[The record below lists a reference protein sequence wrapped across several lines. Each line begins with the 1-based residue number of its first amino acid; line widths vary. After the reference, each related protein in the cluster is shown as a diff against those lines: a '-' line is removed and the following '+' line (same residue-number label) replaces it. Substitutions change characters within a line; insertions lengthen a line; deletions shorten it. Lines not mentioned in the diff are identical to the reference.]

1 MGCNTMLTTIDWE
14 ELELACE
21 RNSSNVHS
29 FLDLQTGAVLVF
41 YGESEEE
48 EESRR
53 RTEEDR
59 ERYVRV
65 EPASSREQ
73 YRWMEKF
80 VSTVNES
87 SLRERLLIAID
98 GKGAFRR
105 FKDLLVHYPG
115 VRERWYTYR
124 STHLHDHINH
134 WLGELEITDVVTPPW
149 GYEVSVPTDEPM
161 ESGTVTATL
170 SPAEILRRQAKES
183 LDLIPAIDLPAAI
196 IFLEYLRDRGACS
209 LFPESK

>member
-1 MGCNTMLTTIDWE
+1 MMLSNIDWE

-21 RNSSNVHS
+21 RNSSSVHS
-29 FLDLQTGAVLVF
+29 FLDLQTGAVISF
-41 YGESEEE
+41 YGESADEEE
-48 EESRR
+48 TRRVFESQK
-53 RTEEDR
+53 
-59 ERYVRV
+59 ERYIKV

-80 VSTVNES
+80 VSTVDEDG
-87 SLRERLLIAID
+87 LRDRLLIAID

-124 STHLHDHINH
+124 SAHLHDHINN
-134 WLGELEITDVVTPPW
+134 WLNELGIEEKVLPPW
-149 GYEVSVPTDEPM
+149 GYNVSVPTDDPIEP
-161 ESGTVTATL
+161 STVTASL
-170 SPAEILRRQAKES
+170 SPAEILRRQAKEM

-196 IFLEYLRDRGACS
+196 AFLEYLRDRGSDS
-209 LFPESK
+209 LFPKSK